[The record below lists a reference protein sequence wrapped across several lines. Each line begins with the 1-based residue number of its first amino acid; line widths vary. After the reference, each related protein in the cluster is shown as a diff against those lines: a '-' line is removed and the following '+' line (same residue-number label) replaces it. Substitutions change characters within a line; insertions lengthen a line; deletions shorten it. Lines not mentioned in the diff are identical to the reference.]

1 MSFSNGKINLR
12 IYKIIKLSRIIRS
25 QNAFDEIGATN
36 NLAHLSFESQEIDS
50 QYGEITPFGQTN
62 TIDKKKTNF
71 VKKRK
76 NSEMF
81 EDAKQDDTDY
91 AINPNDINM
100 SMQNNSYAVLNDR
113 DAKGFDS
120 SNEDS
125 ASSGANHSQSQ

>member
-25 QNAFDEIGATN
+25 QNAFDDIGASN

-50 QYGEITPFGQTN
+50 QYGELTPYGQAN

-91 AINPNDINM
+91 AINPNDINL
-100 SMQNNSYAVLNDR
+100 SMQNNSYAVLHDR
-113 DAKGFDS
+113 DGKGFDS
-120 SNEDS
+120 SNDDS